1 MGRIIVEAMLLS
13 KIVVASNSGGIPEY
27 LKNGYNGP
35 CPPSGR
41 HSYQFTVHAIDKEG
55 IIIGIG
61 KALKKFP

>member
-1 MGRIIVEAMLLS
+1 
-13 KIVVASNSGGIPEY
+13 

-41 HSYQFTVHAIDKEG
+41 HSYQFTVHAIDKDG

-61 KALKKFP
+61 KAVRKFI